1 MLYDNIKEDFPMI
14 LIDYLKI
21 NNLVEVQNPPGTF
34 FLRKAKKSKI
44 AESEK
49 KS

>member
-1 MLYDNIKEDFPMI
+1 MI

-44 AESEK
+44 AESEIK
-49 KS
+49 KADI